1 VFKAFLIDTIV
12 LNDGF
17 TLMLN
22 PELETLDMEK
32 VFAFF
37 FALKSCCLDGNLNEI
52 KDTF

>member
-1 VFKAFLIDTIV
+1 MFKAFLVDTIV

-17 TLMLN
+17 TLMLD

-32 VFAFF
+32 VFALF
-37 FALKSCCLDGNLNEI
+37 FALKGCRLDGDLNEV